1 MCTHVYM
8 YCIFFRYGF
17 GHRDF
22 SSTTFTLDYGI
33 GRMRCNG
40 DEDSLVDCP
49 DVEIGING
57 GINAPTCRNNADD
70 LDVGIICSMTCNE
83 LF

>member
-1 MCTHVYM
+1 
-8 YCIFFRYGF
+8 
-17 GHRDF
+17 
-22 SSTTFTLDYGI
+22 
-33 GRMRCNG
+33 MRCNG

-83 LF
+83 LFWNYYFILNDNRYCNS